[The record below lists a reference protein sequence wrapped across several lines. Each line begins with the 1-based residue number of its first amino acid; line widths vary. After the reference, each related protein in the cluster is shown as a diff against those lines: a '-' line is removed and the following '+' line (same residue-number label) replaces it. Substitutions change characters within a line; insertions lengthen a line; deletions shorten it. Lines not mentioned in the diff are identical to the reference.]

1 MIKRKL
7 NTCKWIFV
15 LNFTI
20 GFLWSCDSENASDCF
35 QTSGPTVTEEL
46 NLGPFNRVVVNRD
59 IELIISESLDY
70 KVIIETGENLLN
82 DVKVEVIG
90 DRLILTDYN
99 TCNFVRDFGITKIRI
114 ETPNLT
120 EIRSSTQYEIKS
132 DGVLNFQDV
141 TLMSED
147 VIEESAFTVG
157 DFRLTL
163 NSENVN
169 IISNNIAFFYLDGEV
184 ENIDIGFFSGSGRFE
199 GANLFAENIN
209 ISHRGS
215 NDMIVNPQQ
224 SLTGELRGTGNLI
237 SVSMPPFVDVN
248 QLYTG
253 QLIFN

>member
-1 MIKRKL
+1 MIRRKL
-7 NTCKWIFV
+7 YTCKWIFV
-15 LNFTI
+15 VSFTI
-20 GFLWSCDSENASDCF
+20 GLLWSCDSRNALDCF
-35 QTSGPTVTEEL
+35 QTSGSTVTEEL

-70 KVIIETGENLLN
+70 KVIIETGKNLIN
-82 DVKVEVIG
+82 DVNAEVIG

-99 TCNFVRDFGITKIRI
+99 TCNFVRDYGITKIRV

-141 TLMSED
+141 ALISED
-147 VIEESAFTVG
+147 ANEESAFTVG

-163 NSENVN
+163 DSENVT
-169 IISNNIAFFYLDGEV
+169 IISNNIAFFYLDGEA

-199 GANLFAENIN
+199 GANLFAKNIN
-209 ISHRGS
+209 VSHRGS

-237 SVSMPPFVDVN
+237 SVSVPPLVDIN
-248 QLYTG
+248 QIYTG